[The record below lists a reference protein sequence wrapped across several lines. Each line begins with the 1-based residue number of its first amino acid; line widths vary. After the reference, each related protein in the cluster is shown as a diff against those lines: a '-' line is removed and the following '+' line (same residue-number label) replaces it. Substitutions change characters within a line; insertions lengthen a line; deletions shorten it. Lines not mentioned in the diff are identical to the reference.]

1 MHQRFTSLCKVQK
14 KDLNKTGFVEYF
26 VYYMKKGKN
35 SKYKYI

>member
-26 VYYMKKGKN
+26 VEYFVYYMKKGKK
-35 SKYKYI
+35 SK